1 VPLENHSPYILWF
14 NEVDKEDIPLVGGK
28 GANLGEMTK
37 IGAAVPD
44 GFIVTAA
51 AYFYFLKENNLEEK
65 IRVLLRQVNPS
76 KPESYQEVAEKI
88 QRLIISSPMPKDLA
102 LQIMKAYL
110 KLGKGIQEP
119 LVAVRS
125 SATAEDL
132 PEASFAGQQRTFLN
146 IKGEA
151 NVVNSVHLCWAS
163 LFEGRGI
170 FYREEHGF
178 DHLKVGIAVPV
189 QKMVQSDSSGVIF
202 TADPTGQRK
211 NVILIE
217 AVWGLGELIVQGE
230 VIPDLYVVDFK
241 TLKLLE
247 KEIHPQRI
255 QLIKKGEKTLKT
267 LVPKSKIKK
276 PKLTNSEVKKLA
288 KMAKKI
294 HEHYFFPQDLEWARE
309 KGKFYIVQ
317 TRPITTIEKSSK
329 KQTSHFKPQTSN
341 LKPLLTGIP
350 ASPGLGIG
358 PVEKVKSAKEINK
371 VKKGDILVT
380 PMTSPDF
387 VPAMKLAAA
396 IVTDQGGITSHAAIV
411 SRELGIP
418 CVVGTKNATRKLKD
432 NQLIIVDGREGKVY
446 PAKKTDLEVFAKAE
460 AAKALTLEEDNGPK
474 IKTAT
479 KLYVNLGEPD
489 LAEEIARKNV
499 DGVGLLRAE
508 FMFAQIGTH
517 PRLLIEQK
525 REKELVEKLSA
536 GIEKFCQAFY
546 PRPVVYRTNDFKT
559 NEYRYLKGGGKFEEK
574 EENPLLGFRGAS
586 RYLADEA
593 VFKLEAEAI
602 KTVRNKKGLKNLWV
616 MLPFVRTPEE
626 LRETKKLLASFGLI
640 RSPSFKLWLMV
651 EIPSNVIL
659 LEDFIKMGIDG
670 VSVGTNDLTMLLL
683 GIDRDNPHVAHLYDE
698 EDPTVLWA
706 LEKIIKT
713 CQKNK
718 ITSSICG
725 QAPSD
730 SLSLVKKLVR
740 WGITSISVNPD
751 AISKVRQTIAEA
763 EKEVVGKK

>member
-1 VPLENHSPYILWF
+1 VPLENHPPYILWF
-14 NEVDKEDIPLVGGK
+14 NEVDKEDIPLVGDK

-125 SATAEDL
+125 SATAGDL
-132 PEASFAGQQRTFLN
+132 QQTFLN

-151 NVVNSVHLCWAS
+151 NVVNSVHRCWAS

-189 QKMVQSDSSGVIF
+189 QKMVQSDTSGVIF

-294 HEHYFFPQDLEWARE
+294 HDHYFFPQDLEWARE

-317 TRPITTIEKSSK
+317 TRPITTIDKPSK
-329 KQTSHFKPQTSN
+329 KQTSH
-341 LKPLLTGIP
+341 LEPLLTGIP

-380 PMTSPDF
+380 PTTSPDF

-460 AAKALTLEEDNGPK
+460 TAKTLALEEDNGPK

-559 NEYRYLKGGGKFEEK
+559 NEYRHLKGGGKFEEE

-602 KTVRNKKGLKNLWV
+602 KAVRNKKGLKNLWV
-616 MLPFVRTPEE
+616 MLPFVRTPGE

-659 LEDFIKMGIDG
+659 LEEFIKMGIDG

-683 GIDRDNPHVAHLYDE
+683 GIDRDNPRVAHLYDE

-751 AISKVRQTIAEA
+751 AIGEVRQTIAEA
-763 EKEVVGKK
+763 EKEVVKKLRNK